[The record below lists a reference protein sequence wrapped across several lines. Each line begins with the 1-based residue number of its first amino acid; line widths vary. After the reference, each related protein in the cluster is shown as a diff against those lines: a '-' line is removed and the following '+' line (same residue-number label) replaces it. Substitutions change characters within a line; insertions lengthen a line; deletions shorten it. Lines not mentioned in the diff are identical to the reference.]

1 MNKKNKTKSMTI
13 RLPQY
18 LYDAVAKTTLER
30 DMTYSDFIRLA
41 ISAYLDKV
49 PSTSYKSDNAMSY
62 AKSANQVNDKVDTAP
77 VAKSIYGWD

>member
-1 MNKKNKTKSMTI
+1 MTI

-18 LYDAVAKTTLER
+18 LYDVVTKVTLDR

-49 PSTSYKSDNAMSY
+49 PTSSYKSDNAMSY
-62 AKSANQVNDKVDTAP
+62 AKSPIQPMAKVDTAP